1 MASARP
7 LGPEPPA
14 TRSLSPAPRAA
25 LDTPSRGDR
34 RTPPVHPGSS
44 PPALAAGA
52 GVSVE
57 LQGGAGGAGGA
68 FQAVTPGFMVS
79 PASPVP
85 DCGGLE
91 TGKSWNATF
100 LETWSLP
107 AWEFFELPLR
117 GGALQ
122 FPMELVGGR
131 PLSLMS
137 FGVKEV
143 FPEAGPSEGGR
154 LKVGVGVGAS
164 AGGGV
169 GSTAW
174 TPAG

>member
-1 MASARP
+1 MASAPR
-7 LGPEPPA
+7 LGPEPLP
-14 TRSLSPAPRAA
+14 TRALSPASRA
-25 LDTPSRGDR
+25 
-34 RTPPVHPGSS
+34 
-44 PPALAAGA
+44 ALAAGA

-57 LQGGAGGAGGA
+57 LQGGAGGGGGA
-68 FQAVTPGFMVS
+68 FQAVTPGFVVS

-85 DCGGLE
+85 DCGGLQ

-107 AWEFFELPLR
+107 AWEFLELPLR

-122 FPMELVGGR
+122 LPMELVGGR
-131 PLSLMS
+131 PLILMS

-154 LKVGVGVGAS
+154 LEVGVGVGAS

-169 GSTAW
+169 GSTTW

>member
-1 MASARP
+1 M
-7 LGPEPPA
+7 
-14 TRSLSPAPRAA
+14 
-25 LDTPSRGDR
+25 
-34 RTPPVHPGSS
+34 
-44 PPALAAGA
+44 
-52 GVSVE
+52 
-57 LQGGAGGAGGA
+57 
-68 FQAVTPGFMVS
+68 TPGFVVS

-85 DCGGLE
+85 DFGGLQ

-131 PLSLMS
+131 PLILMS

-154 LKVGVGVGAS
+154 LEVGVGVWGKRRRGCGEHHVDPRGVNPPPGGRTSPRGAE
-164 AGGGV
+164 V
-169 GSTAW
+169 GSGLPSPLLSTSS
-174 TPAG
+174 